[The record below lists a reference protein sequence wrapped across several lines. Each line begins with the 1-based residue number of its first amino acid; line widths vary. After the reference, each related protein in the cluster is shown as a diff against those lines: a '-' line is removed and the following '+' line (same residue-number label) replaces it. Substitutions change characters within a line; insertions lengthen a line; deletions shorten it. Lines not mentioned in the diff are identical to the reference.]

1 MASRARRSTMLRAP
15 RWVLPPRACKNKGL
29 SKPSPP
35 VCHFLRL
42 PPEIRCMIY
51 RCLFEPEDSRTLTPK
66 QVYPGIE
73 LESTRTPLPT
83 EILRSNRQ
91 IYSEA
96 SSLMYS
102 ELIVVL
108 TPGDIVCLRSNL
120 EDTSAPNRG
129 VWRHNPLAGTG
140 VLGPHNGR
148 IYNTPEMD
156 GKMEPHVFSR
166 FKHISLELEFNCN
179 PEDLAGCPQL
189 SIDPD
194 LKIASEDCV
203 KFQDFLRQT
212 NIFRDLAEII
222 CNSPRVTCLE
232 ILLEVSVDPA
242 DDINLTYPYTADDN
256 LPDVYFMTVHT
267 RAVEIF
273 IESGIMDPLRSL
285 SNVDLTCIWVV
296 QPWTGNDQK
305 LQPKYDAMLRELEED

>member
-1 MASRARRSTMLRAP
+1 
-15 RWVLPPRACKNKGL
+15 
-29 SKPSPP
+29 
-35 VCHFLRL
+35 
-42 PPEIRCMIY
+42 MIY
-51 RCLFEPEDSRTLTPK
+51 RCLLEPEDSRTLTPK

-108 TPGDIVCLRSNL
+108 TPGDIVCLRPNL
-120 EDTSAPNRG
+120 DDISAPNRG
-129 VWRHNPLAGTG
+129 VWRHNPLAGIG
-140 VLGPHNGR
+140 VLGPHNRR

-194 LKIASEDCV
+194 LKDC
-203 KFQDFLRQT
+203 
-212 NIFRDLAEII
+212 FRRLCQIPGLPPP
-222 CNSPRVTCLE
+222 NQHLPRSCRDHMQLPKGD
-232 ILLEVSVDPA
+232 VSR
-242 DDINLTYPYTADDN
+242 NLTGSFRRPCRR
-256 LPDVYFMTVHT
+256 H
-267 RAVEIF
+267 
-273 IESGIMDPLRSL
+273 
-285 SNVDLTCIWVV
+285 
-296 QPWTGNDQK
+296 
-305 LQPKYDAMLRELEED
+305 

>member
-1 MASRARRSTMLRAP
+1 
-15 RWVLPPRACKNKGL
+15 
-29 SKPSPP
+29 
-35 VCHFLRL
+35 
-42 PPEIRCMIY
+42 
-51 RCLFEPEDSRTLTPK
+51 
-66 QVYPGIE
+66 
-73 LESTRTPLPT
+73 
-83 EILRSNRQ
+83 
-91 IYSEA
+91 
-96 SSLMYS
+96 MYS

-120 EDTSAPNRG
+120 EDISAPNRG

-203 KFQDFLRQT
+203 KFQDFLRRT

-222 CNSPRVTCLE
+222 CNSPRVTYLE

-305 LQPKYDAMLRELEED
+305 LQPKYDAMLRELEEGIDFHWSSSSNTESPSSLRASDSPDID